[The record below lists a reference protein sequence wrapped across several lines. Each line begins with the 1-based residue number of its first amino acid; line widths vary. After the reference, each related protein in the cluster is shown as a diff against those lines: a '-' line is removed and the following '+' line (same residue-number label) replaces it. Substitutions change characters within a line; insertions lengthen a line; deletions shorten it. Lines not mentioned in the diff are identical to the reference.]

1 MTDPTFETLLSREL
15 RAYAE
20 AGIRPIDRFAIAEET
35 IASGRTMPRWRRG
48 WGLAPMR
55 GNRVLVPLLVG
66 LLLAALAGGALLV
79 GSRLLAPPLPKQH
92 AYLNEFVS
100 APGLSRP
107 MAAPLLAPL
116 VDGRVLVIGGGSDG
130 EEQTWT
136 GIVYDPAT
144 GVSVPALTDVHVS
157 PVVRLQ
163 DGRVLII
170 GDGSA
175 RVFDPTTLRLEPAGP
190 MATARL
196 WPEAAVLHDGRVLI
210 VGGEDGKGGELL
222 TAELFDPDTLTFSPT
237 GSMGAAP
244 LHSYSIWAANSL
256 AIATLPDGRV
266 FVLANRATSP
276 TTEAIEA
283 EIYDPSTG
291 AFSAAGTMPKFDVAA
306 AIVIPDGRVVVVGQ
320 SKIKSSFTNPYL
332 APYRGNAAVWDPT
345 TRTFSPAGDLPDP
358 VFGATLLHDGRI
370 LLIGDRSD
378 VVPKM
383 AWAGIY
389 DPASGVTIPIEP
401 PSAWWPSLVRL
412 DDGRVLAV
420 GGLVDGNG
428 RIRVG
433 ENGQQGGIDA
443 PSVPTVEIFQ

>member
-1 MTDPTFETLLSREL
+1 MIVALVALL
-15 RAYAE
+15 AVA
-20 AGIRPIDRFAIAEET
+20 
-35 IASGRTMPRWRRG
+35 
-48 WGLAPMR
+48 
-55 GNRVLVPLLVG
+55 LVG
-66 LLLAALAGGALLV
+66 AALVV
-79 GSRLLAPPLPKQH
+79 GSRLLVPQPAPQSDVH
-92 AYLNEFVS
+92 EFES
-100 APGLSRP
+100 APHLSRP

-130 EEQTWT
+130 EDTTQT

-144 GVSVPALTDVHVS
+144 GVSVTAETLADVRVA
-157 PVVRLQ
+157 PVVRLR

-190 MATARL
+190 MATARS

-237 GSMGAAP
+237 GPMGAEP
-244 LHSYSIWAANSL
+244 LRAFSIWPANSL
-256 AIATLPDGRV
+256 AIATLPDGRL
-266 FVLANRATSP
+266 FVPASRATSP
-276 TTEAIEA
+276 TTEAIQA

-320 SKIKSSFTNPYL
+320 SKIKPGPSS
-332 APYRGNAAVWDPT
+332 PYRGNAAVWDPT
-345 TRTFSPAGDLPDP
+345 TRTFSPAGDPPDP
-358 VFGATLLHDGRI
+358 VFGAALLHDGRI
-370 LLIGDRSD
+370 LLIGGRSA

-383 AWAGIY
+383 SWAGIY
-389 DPASGVTIPIEP
+389 DPASGVTTPIEP
-401 PSAWWPSLVRL
+401 PTAWWPSLVRL

-420 GGLVDGNG
+420 GGLVDGDG

-433 ENGQQGGIDA
+433 PNGQQTVLDA
-443 PSVPTVEIFQ
+443 PSVPTVEIFH